1 MIKKGL
7 LVYLVFALFSCA
19 QAPVFEGN
27 VQMERN
33 IWNRFNFLMFEV
45 PVTENELLD
54 FDLMVGYTEEYPWD
68 ELITNITFYPPDGS
82 MLSSDYTF
90 KPDKK
95 ALTDVT
101 GKSQEFS
108 IRKQMKFGASGICKV
123 RVENKMSKVQTPG
136 ISSVGI
142 SARRSE

>member
-1 MIKKGL
+1 MIKTGL
-7 LVYLVFALFSCA
+7 LISLVLVLFSCT

-27 VQMERN
+27 VEMEHN
-33 IWNRFNFLMFEV
+33 IWNRFNFLLFEV
-45 PVTENELLD
+45 PVTDDRLLD
-54 FDLMVGYTEEYPWD
+54 FYLEVDFTEVYPWD
-68 ELITNITFYPPDGS
+68 ELSVNITFYPPDGS

-90 KPDKK
+90 KLDKES
-95 ALTDVT
+95 LTDVP
-101 GKSQEFS
+101 GKSQVFS
-108 IRKQMKFGASGICKV
+108 IRKQMRFGASGICKI

>member
-1 MIKKGL
+1 MLGC
-7 LVYLVFALFSCA
+7 SHS
-19 QAPVFEGN
+19 PVFEEKTE
-27 VQMERN
+27 MKSN

-54 FDLMVGYTEEYPWD
+54 FDLIVGYTEEYPWD
-68 ELITNITFYPPDGS
+68 ELTTNITFYPPDGS

-90 KPDKK
+90 KLDKET
-95 ALTDVT
+95 LSDVLE
-101 GKSQEFS
+101 KSQVFS

-136 ISSVGI
+136 ISSIGI
-142 SARRSE
+142 SARRTE